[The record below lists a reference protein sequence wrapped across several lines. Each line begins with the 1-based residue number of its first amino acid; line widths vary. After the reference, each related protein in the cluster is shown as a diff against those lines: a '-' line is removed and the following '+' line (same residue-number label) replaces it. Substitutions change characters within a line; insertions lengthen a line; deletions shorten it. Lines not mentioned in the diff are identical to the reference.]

1 MSLSRKDKGP
11 AGDLS
16 PYVPDTSAILTG
28 KIDLLS
34 MNCVLPSAVLG
45 EIRKGKMG
53 RIMENS
59 AFNVRIMSPSG
70 TFLNRIAE
78 AARLTGDLPFL
89 SQVDMEILAVA
100 LEIHGKV
107 ISDDYSMQNVCSS
120 MGIEYMGCGI
130 DSIKSNITWGYVCKG
145 CGAKFE
151 NMIAECRVCGH
162 NITRYPLNQDRA
174 RSQ

>member
-11 AGDLS
+11 VGGLS

-59 AFNVRIMSPSG
+59 AFNVRIMSPWLKMWRHS
-70 TFLNRIAE
+70 FH
-78 AARLTGDLPFL
+78 DLRGVSVL
-89 SQVDMEILAVA
+89 
-100 LEIHGKV
+100 
-107 ISDDYSMQNVCSS
+107 
-120 MGIEYMGCGI
+120 
-130 DSIKSNITWGYVCKG
+130 
-145 CGAKFE
+145 
-151 NMIAECRVCGH
+151 
-162 NITRYPLNQDRA
+162 YP
-174 RSQ
+174 